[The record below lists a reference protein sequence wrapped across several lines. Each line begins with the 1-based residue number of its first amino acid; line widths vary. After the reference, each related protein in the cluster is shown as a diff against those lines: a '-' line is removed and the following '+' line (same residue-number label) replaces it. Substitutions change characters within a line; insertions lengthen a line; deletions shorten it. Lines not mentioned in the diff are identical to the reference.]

1 MKEIHQTKF
10 EIFYED
16 TDSSGFTYHTSYLK
30 FAERARSQFVRDNL
44 KEIKS
49 DMINNSFFFVV
60 KEIKV
65 SFFKPSFLYDQLE
78 VKTFFLRN
86 TLASLDLKQL
96 IFKND
101 IVICEVFVRLVWING
116 KSNKPS
122 KISKNI
128 IARFNS
134 FEIV

>member
-1 MKEIHQTKF
+1 MKKIHQTKF

-16 TDSSGFTYHTSYLK
+16 TDSSGFTYHTTYLK
-30 FAERARSQFVRDNL
+30 FAERARSQFVNENFD
-44 KEIKS
+44 EIKNK
-49 DMINNSFFFVV
+49 MINNSFFFVV

-65 SFFKPSFLYDQLE
+65 SFLKPTFLYDRLD
-78 VKTFFLRN
+78 VKTFFLKN

-96 IFKND
+96 IFKNN

-116 KSNKPS
+116 KSNKPA

-128 IARFNS
+128 ITRFNS

>member
-1 MKEIHQTKF
+1 MKKIHQTKF

-16 TDSSGFTYHTSYLK
+16 TDSSGFTYHTTYLK
-30 FAERARSQFVRDNL
+30 FAERARSQFVKENL
-44 KEIKS
+44 EEIK
-49 DMINNSFFFVV
+49 DKMINNSFFFVV

-65 SFFKPSFLYDQLE
+65 SFFKPTFLYDQIRR
-78 VKTFFLRN
+78 KNFFLKN

-101 IVICEVFVRLVWING
+101 IVICEVFVKLVWIDG

>member
-1 MKEIHQTKF
+1 MKKIHQTKF

-30 FAERARSQFVRDNL
+30 FAERARSQFVRENFE
-44 KEIKS
+44 EIK
-49 DMINNSFFFVV
+49 DKMINNSFFFVV
-60 KEIKV
+60 REIKV
-65 SFFKPSFLYDQLE
+65 SFLKPTFLYDLLD
-78 VKTFFLRN
+78 VKTFFLKN
-86 TLASLDLKQL
+86 SLASVDLKQL
-96 IFKND
+96 ILKND
-101 IVICEVFVRLVWING
+101 IVTCEVFVKLVWING

-134 FEIV
+134 FEVV

>member
-1 MKEIHQTKF
+1 MKKIHQTKF

-30 FAERARSQFVRDNL
+30 FAERARSQFVRENL
-44 KEIKS
+44 KEIKN

-60 KEIKV
+60 REIRV

-96 IFKND
+96 IFKNN
-101 IVICEVFVRLVWING
+101 IVICEVFVNLVWING

>member
-1 MKEIHQTKF
+1 MKKIHQTKF

-16 TDSSGFTYHTSYLK
+16 TDSSGFTYHTTYLK
-30 FAERARSQFVRDNL
+30 FAERARSQFVNENFD
-44 KEIKS
+44 EIK
-49 DMINNSFFFVV
+49 DKMINNSFFFVV

-65 SFFKPSFLYDQLE
+65 SFLKPTFLYDRLD
-78 VKTFFLRN
+78 VRTFFLKN

-116 KSNKPS
+116 KSNKPA

-134 FEIV
+134 FEVV

>member
-1 MKEIHQTKF
+1 MKKIHQTKF

-16 TDSSGFTYHTSYLK
+16 TDSSGFTYHTTYLK
-30 FAERARSQFVRDNL
+30 FAERARSQFVKENL
-44 KEIKS
+44 EETKNC
-49 DMINNSFFFVV
+49 MINNSFFFVV

-65 SFFKPSFLYDQLE
+65 NFFKPTFLYDQLN
-78 VKTFFLRN
+78 VKTFFLKN

-101 IVICEVFVRLVWING
+101 IVICEVFVKLVWIDG

>member
-1 MKEIHQTKF
+1 MKKIHQTKF

-16 TDSSGFTYHTSYLK
+16 TDSSGFTYHTTYLK
-30 FAERARSQFVRDNL
+30 FAERARSQFVNENFD
-44 KEIKS
+44 EIK
-49 DMINNSFFFVV
+49 DKMINNSFFFVV

-65 SFFKPSFLYDQLE
+65 SFLKPTFLYDRLD
-78 VKTFFLRN
+78 VKTFFLKN

-96 IFKND
+96 IFKNN

-116 KSNKPS
+116 KSNKPA

-134 FEIV
+134 FEVV